1 MSIRGVHD
9 DPHDR
14 RRSRRVCFRRFWRP
28 RRGAQDP
35 DHQRRRKVRGRDH
48 QEGGQ
53 EVRQEGEEGQEGR
66 SGRLVR
72 HASREVSRSR
82 RSCFPPGPPRD
93 QRGGLCLAPLCG
105 ACVPRT
111 HRPAMAKAYDP
122 RDRFWQKAKKEGL
135 RARSAFKLD
144 EIQRRFHVLRPGGRV
159 LDLGA
164 APGGWCQIAAREVG
178 AKGFVLGLDLE
189 PIARL
194 PAPAETWVADAF
206 APDLPERLRREGRA
220 PYDAVLSDLAPK
232 TSGVRSADE
241 ARSLDLAGRA
251 LGLSLEVLR
260 SSGFLVVK
268 VFMGGDFESFLK
280 QCRQAFRQV
289 RVVRPEASVARGSK
303 EVYLVCREPRRV
315 PESAT
320 ASNGSTPEGGVG
332 PEGS

>member
-1 MSIRGVHD
+1 VPAPPS
-9 DPHDR
+9 
-14 RRSRRVCFRRFWRP
+14 SSTRF
-28 RRGAQDP
+28 
-35 DHQRRRKVRGRDH
+35 
-48 QEGGQ
+48 
-53 EVRQEGEEGQEGR
+53 
-66 SGRLVR
+66 
-72 HASREVSRSR
+72 
-82 RSCFPPGPPRD
+82 
-93 QRGGLCLAPLCG
+93 
-105 ACVPRT
+105 
-111 HRPAMAKAYDP
+111 
-122 RDRFWQKAKKEGL
+122 
-135 RARSAFKLD
+135 
-144 EIQRRFHVLRPGGRV
+144 QRRFHVLRPGGRV

-178 AKGFVLGLDLE
+178 PKGFVLGLDLE

-260 SSGFLVVK
+260 PSGFLVVK

-289 RVVRPEASVARGSK
+289 RVVRPRPAWRAEARRSTSSVASPGGSGI
-303 EVYLVCREPRRV
+303 
-315 PESAT
+315 SH
-320 ASNGSTPEGGVG
+320 GI
-332 PEGS
+332 